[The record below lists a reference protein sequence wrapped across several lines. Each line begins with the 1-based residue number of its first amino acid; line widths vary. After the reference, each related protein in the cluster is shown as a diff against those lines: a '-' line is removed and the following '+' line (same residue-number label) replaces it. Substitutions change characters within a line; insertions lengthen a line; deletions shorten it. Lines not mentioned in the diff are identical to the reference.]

1 MSSSYTMLPA
11 FYDFFGKHP
20 DYKGYANAVLTKY
33 QEIGAKESN
42 LILDLACG
50 TGRLTLELLKKGA
63 DVIGTDLSAEM
74 LMIARERCADKGFFP
89 LLLGQDMRELDL
101 YGTVDVAVSAT
112 NSLNYLPSEGDLK
125 KVFALVHNFLTP
137 NGLFFFDINSLYKF
151 EHLYGENV
159 YTFESENGFCVWQNH
174 YLKSKKRADFLLT
187 IFKKE
192 KDGRYTRLEEEQ
204 SQYYYSNRTVKR
216 LLKETG
222 FEFLSLSADFK
233 GTECRKQDSDCFY
246 LARCKKQEGSIL

>member
-1 MSSSYTMLPA
+1 MSSSYTSLPA
-11 FYDFFGKHP
+11 FYEFFGKHP

-33 QEIGAKESN
+33 REIGAKESG

-50 TGRLTLELLKKGA
+50 TGKLTLELMKKGA

-74 LMIARERCADKGFFP
+74 LTIARERCADKGYLP
-89 LLLGQDMRELDL
+89 LFLQQDMRSLDL

-112 NSLNYLPSEGDLK
+112 NSLNYLPSEEDLG
-125 KVFALVHNFLTP
+125 KVFELVHNFLTP
-137 NGLFFFDINSLYKF
+137 DGLFFFDINSLYKF
-151 EHLYGENV
+151 EKLYGENV
-159 YTFESENGFCVWQNH
+159 YSFESENGFCVWQNR
-174 YLKSKKRADFLLT
+174 YFKSKKRADFLLT

-204 SQYYYSNRTVKR
+204 SQYYFSEKTVRR

-222 FEFLSLSADFK
+222 FEFLSLSGDFK
-233 GTECRKQDSDCFY
+233 GTECKKQDADCFY
-246 LARCKKQEGSIL
+246 LARCKK